1 MQNIRTSL
9 IVVLTLAIGLGIGYW
24 LGYGNREAGEVSSA
38 APVSDGA
45 SATEWTCSMH
55 PQIRQPE
62 PGICPICEMDLIP
75 ASGLSNDN
83 PIVLEMTES
92 AVKLADIATVEVRAA
107 SGAANRD
114 IALFGTVA
122 VDETELR
129 TQVSHFPGRVEQLFV
144 NYTGQKVQKG
154 QLLARLYAPE
164 MIQAQQELLEAL
176 KLQDRYPEMVES
188 ARKKLRAFRVPET
201 LIRDLEEGGEILSE
215 IPLLAD
221 HDGVIMERKVALGD
235 YLKAG
240 QPVFTVAKLDQLWVV
255 LEAYEEDLPNLRV
268 GNRFTCTTQAAPGEV
283 FSGVVDFIDPRVNPG
298 TRTVKVRGRVD
309 NKKGILKP
317 DMFVRGAIRIASE
330 ADQTALRIPKTAVLW
345 TGKRSVVYVRLP
357 ETAVPSF
364 EYREVEILDE
374 SGGDYL
380 VSGNLTI
387 GEAIVREGAFAIDA
401 AAQLNNRQSMMNRLI
416 QVESGAVQ
424 PFANLPA
431 GFLNAWEGFVGTYLD
446 VKDLFVSS
454 DSISVKASAAGSLEQ
469 LRAVYVGDLPR
480 EARRLWEAE
489 KQDIELALAG
499 MMQSSVLAVQRQ
511 QFDRLS
517 SGIIHLAQRF
527 PLPEKILYV
536 QHCPMAFNNNGA
548 DWLSVDSEI
557 RNPYFGDKMLKCG
570 VIKENIS
577 SK

>member
-9 IVVLTLAIGLGIGYW
+9 IVLLTLAIGLGVGYW

-38 APVSDGA
+38 GPASGGAP
-45 SATEWTCSMH
+45 ATEWTCSMH

-83 PIVLEMTES
+83 PTVLEMTEA
-92 AVKLADIATVEVRAA
+92 AVKLADIGTVAVRVA
-107 SGAANRD
+107 SGEASRD

-176 KLQDRYPEMVES
+176 KLKDRYPEMVAS
-188 ARKKLRAFRVPET
+188 ARKKLQAFRVPET
-201 LIRDLEEGGEILSE
+201 LISSLEAGGDIQQEVD
-215 IPLLAD
+215 LLAD
-221 HDGVIMERKVALGD
+221 HSGVIMERKVALGD

-240 QPVFTVAKLDQLWVV
+240 QPVFTLAKLDQLWVV
-255 LEAYEEDLPNLRV
+255 LEAYEEDLPNIRV

-298 TRTVKVRGRVD
+298 TRTVKIRGRVD

-317 DMFVRGAIRIASE
+317 DMFVRGAIRSATETGQS
-330 ADQTALRIPKTAVLW
+330 ALRIPKTAVLW

-380 VSGNLTI
+380 VSGNLTA
-387 GEAIVREGAFAIDA
+387 GESVVRAGAFAVDA

-424 PFANLPA
+424 PLANLPA
-431 GFLNAWEGFVGTYLD
+431 DFLKAWEGFVATYLD
-446 VKDLFVSS
+446 VKDLFVAS
-454 DSISVKASAAGSLEQ
+454 DSASVRTAAASSLEQ
-469 LRAVYVGDLPR
+469 LRAVYPGDLPR

-499 MMQSSVLAVQRQ
+499 MMQSPELTIQRQ

-517 SGIIHLAQRF
+517 AKIIPLAQRF
-527 PLPEKILYV
+527 PLPEQTLYV

-557 RNPYFGDKMLKCG
+557 RNPYFGEKMLKCG
-570 VIKENIS
+570 IIKENIS